1 MHGWECGEYTRIY
14 KNRVEAR
21 FDHSKASDSREFT
34 TLARGT
40 ASGLDMGRN
49 LAELC
54 AAWGRTAV
62 HDQRAE
68 TGERYSYIDYYVL
81 RVEIAGMTETEL
93 EAMLDEMERQPPQ
106 GTDAL
111 KQKYLRAEAHRRL
124 ADDDD
129 NRKYINVAGGRRIDM
144 EERKDWWREN
154 VGGVVA
160 VNPGP
165 MLAATCNGGT
175 HPTDMP
181 LQPGS
186 LSNTMKK
193 TFSSVY
199 EQLLES
205 NSEELEGQSAGL
217 AMNLHGPRWNSHSC
231 RRGGTKKA
239 REGPASREL
248 IDAHFRWGAKE
259 AKRQQQVAYASLE
272 EAVRRIEVT
281 AHF

>member
-1 MHGWECGEYTRIY
+1 MHGWECGEHTRIY

-21 FDHSKASDSREFT
+21 FDHSKASDSREFA

-68 TGERYSYIDYYVL
+68 TGELYSYIDYYVV
-81 RVEIAGMTETEL
+81 RVEIGGMTETEL
-93 EAMLDEMERQPPQ
+93 ESMLDEMERQPPQ
-106 GTDAL
+106 GTDEY

-129 NRKYINVAGGRRIDM
+129 NRKYINVAGGRRMDM
-144 EERKDWWREN
+144 EERKDWWPGN

-193 TFSSVY
+193 TFNMIY

-205 NSEELEGQSAGL
+205 DSKELEVQSAGL

-239 REGPASREL
+239 REGPASREM

-272 EAVRRIEVT
+272 EAARSMEVT